1 MSDLVQRLCDAHS
14 MALQADFAP
23 DMAGLYRE
31 AADEIER
38 LQKFAGA
45 ITTGHSVAEIKEM
58 LRTPEGVAKL
68 KANYASLTNG

>member
-23 DMAGLYRE
+23 GMAGLYRE

-38 LQKFAGA
+38 LQSLLGA
-45 ITTGHSVAEIKEM
+45 VSPGKSVADIKEH
-58 LRTPEGVAKL
+58 LRSL
-68 KANYASLTNG
+68 KQDKADVSRESKAG